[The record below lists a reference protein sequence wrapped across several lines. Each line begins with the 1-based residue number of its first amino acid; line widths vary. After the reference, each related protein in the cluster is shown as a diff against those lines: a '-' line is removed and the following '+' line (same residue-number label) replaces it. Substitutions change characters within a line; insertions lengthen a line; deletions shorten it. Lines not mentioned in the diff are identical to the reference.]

1 MADIAAVQ
9 TTVQQTQVDDLSD
22 LFSQGPSAAQVVT
35 AAEKP
40 NIFSKEGVDVS
51 FLDAKQERGVVGE
64 NTNNGRTGNKEQLK
78 EEGEEEN
85 SGTRNKEQLNA
96 EGEGRN
102 NRTGN
107 KEQLNAEGESEES
120 IDALLRPETEEEGA
134 EEGIRK
140 GGRPK
145 TDKSGLVDFF
155 KKQIEGGRLFAF
167 DDFDDSKESL
177 EDYLERLSPKDF
189 DELWDANHQE
199 LGKHSQH
206 QVSKQFFES
215 LPTELQY
222 AYKYVADG
230 GQDLKGLF
238 QALSQVEEV
247 RSLEVEKESDQEE
260 IYRQYLRAIN
270 FGSPEEIEEDITT
283 WKDLGQLD
291 KKAKQV
297 KPKLDKMQEQIVT
310 QRLQQQEQLRQ
321 QEEAAAQAY
330 VEHVYHALEPGE
342 INGLRLDKK
351 TQSFLYNSMVSAQYP
366 SITGKPTNLLGHLLE
381 KYQFVEPN
389 YGLITEALWLLSDP
403 DGYRQ
408 TVKQSGANE
417 AIQKTVRT
425 LKTEESRKVG
435 SAAVM
440 QDAPTTRQRKIA
452 KPGNIFKRA

>member
-1 MADIAAVQ
+1 MDIAPVQ
-9 TTVQQTQVDDLSD
+9 TTIQQTQVDDLSE
-22 LFSQGPSAAQVVT
+22 LLSQGPSAAQVVT
-35 AAEKP
+35 PPKN
-40 NIFSKEGVDVS
+40 NIFSKEMDSVG
-51 FLDAKQERGVVGE
+51 FLDGPSQQATPASV
-64 NTNNGRTGNKEQLK
+64 
-78 EEGEEEN
+78 EEP
-85 SGTRNKEQLNA
+85 
-96 EGEGRN
+96 
-102 NRTGN
+102 
-107 KEQLNAEGESEES
+107 SEPSSETADAPS
-120 IDALLRPETEEEGA
+120 DTIDAILDTDTDEATA
-134 EEGIRK
+134 ESSK
-140 GGRPK
+140 KGRPK
-145 TDKSGLVDFF
+145 TDKSGLIDFF
-155 KKQIEGGRLFAF
+155 RKQIEGGRLFAF
-167 DDFDDSKESL
+167 DDYDEQKESL
-177 EDYLERLSPKDF
+177 DDYLDRLSPKDF
-189 DELWDANHQE
+189 DELWEANYQE
-199 LGKHSQH
+199 QGKSSQAEI
-206 QVSKQFFES
+206 SKQFFES

-247 RSLEVEKESDQEE
+247 RSLDVESENDQEE

-270 FGSPEEIEEDITT
+270 FGSPEEIEEDINT

-310 QRLQQQEQLRQ
+310 QRLQQQERLRE

-330 VEHVYHALEPGE
+330 VDHVYQALEPGE

-351 TQSFLYNSMVSAQYP
+351 TQGFLYNAMVSAQYP

-403 DGYRQ
+403 EGYRQ

-435 SAAVM
+435 SATPM
-440 QDAPTTRQRKIA
+440 QETNSTRQRKIA

>member
-1 MADIAAVQ
+1 MVEKAQVQ
-9 TTVQQTQVDDLSD
+9 TTLQQTQVDDLSD
-22 LFSQGPSAAQVVT
+22 LFSQGTT
-35 AAEKP
+35 AAHIVMPAEPAKP
-40 NIFSKEGVDVS
+40 NIFSKEGVDTG
-51 FLDAKQERGVVGE
+51 FLDNKAEAPVTESSASEDANNASSGTDGSPTSFDAIVGIPE
-64 NTNNGRTGNKEQLK
+64 DIESDP
-78 EEGEEEN
+78 EEEA
-85 SGTRNKEQLNA
+85 KKQ
-96 EGEGRN
+96 
-102 NRTGN
+102 
-107 KEQLNAEGESEES
+107 
-120 IDALLRPETEEEGA
+120 
-134 EEGIRK
+134 
-140 GGRPK
+140 GRPK
-145 TDKSGLVDFF
+145 TDKSGLIDFF
-155 KKQIEGGRLFAF
+155 KKQIDAGRMFVF
-167 DDFDDSKESL
+167 DDYDDSKESMD
-177 EDYLERLSPKDF
+177 DYLGRLSPKDF

-199 LGKHSQH
+199 LGKSSQE
-206 QVSKQFFES
+206 QISKHFFEA

-247 RSLEVEKESDQEE
+247 RSLDVESENDQEE

-270 FGSPEEIEEDITT
+270 FGSPDEIEEDINT

-330 VEHVYHALEPGE
+330 VEHVYQALEPGE

-351 TQSFLYNSMVSAQYP
+351 TQAFLYNSMVSAQYP

-389 YGLITEALWLLSDP
+389 YGLISEALWLLSDP

-417 AIQKTVRT
+417 AIQKTVRA
-425 LKTEESRKVG
+425 LKTEESRKVS
-435 SAAVM
+435 SASAVE
-440 QDAPTTRQRKIA
+440 QTNATRQRRIA

>member
-1 MADIAAVQ
+1 MADIGAVQ

-35 AAEKP
+35 AAEAQKP

-51 FLDAKQERGVVGE
+51 FLDAKEG
-64 NTNNGRTGNKEQLK
+64 NNRTRNKEQLK
-78 EEGEEEN
+78 EEGKEN
-85 SGTRNKEQLNA
+85 VQSSIVNSQFSS
-96 EGEGRN
+96 EGEGE
-102 NRTGN
+102 
-107 KEQLNAEGESEES
+107 KEKEKEREN
-120 IDALLRPETEEEGA
+120 IDEILRPEREEGEEEEGV
-134 EEGIRK
+134 RK
-140 GGRPK
+140 GRPK
-145 TDKSGLVDFF
+145 TDKSGLVEFF

-177 EDYLERLSPKDF
+177 DDYLERLSPKDF

-222 AYKYVADG
+222 AYRYVADG

-247 RSLEVEKESDQEE
+247 RSLDVSKDDDQEE

-270 FGSPEEIEEDITT
+270 FGSPDEIEEDITT
-283 WKDLGQLD
+283 WKELGQLD

-351 TQSFLYNSMVSAQYP
+351 TQSFLYNSMCLRNTLPLPASLQICWATCWRNT
-366 SITGKPTNLLGHLLE
+366 SLWSRIT
-381 KYQFVEPN
+381 V
-389 YGLITEALWLLSDP
+389 
-403 DGYRQ
+403 
-408 TVKQSGANE
+408 
-417 AIQKTVRT
+417 
-425 LKTEESRKVG
+425 
-435 SAAVM
+435 
-440 QDAPTTRQRKIA
+440 
-452 KPGNIFKRA
+452 